1 MTTAFNPR
9 KGDSFAINL
18 QNALGFFHFS
28 KFSRIIG
35 VAETDGQTRNQ
46 MDPIND
52 YNFDEYNDFDA
63 TSCAL
68 GDYNSFEERE
78 LCYDNRYDD
87 DSDEY
92 YEYDIWD

>member
-1 MTTAFNPR
+1 
-9 KGDSFAINL
+9 
-18 QNALGFFHFS
+18 
-28 KFSRIIG
+28 
-35 VAETDGQTRNQ
+35 